1 METTLVVL
9 VIQKEM
15 TLETTTL
22 VKITLETTATLV
34 VVHLQEVQEE
44 VLQNQKKKNL

>member
-22 VKITLETTATLV
+22 VEITLETTETLAV
-34 VVHLQEVQEE
+34 AHLQVV